1 MKRFQFPLQKV
12 LEYDTRVE
20 KNESDILH
28 ALQAEYL
35 RLTEKRD
42 EMQAAYD
49 RATEQYQRDC
59 ARGQTASRAVL
70 TGAYI
75 NDQHQQILV
84 VLQQMRE
91 QMARIDKQRERLI
104 AATQDKT
111 MLEKLKGKAWETYLA
126 AERKS
131 DELFIAEL
139 VSNRAAQSNG

>member
-12 LEYDTRVE
+12 LEYDARVE

-42 EMQAAYD
+42 QMQAAYD

-59 ARGQTASRAVL
+59 VKGQTASKAVL

-75 NDQHQQILV
+75 NDQHQQILK

-91 QMARIDKQRERLI
+91 QMARIDRQREKLL

-111 MLEKLKGKAWETYLA
+111 MLEKLKGKAWESYLA

-131 DELFIAEL
+131 DELFISEL
-139 VSNRAAQSNG
+139 VSNRAAQTDG